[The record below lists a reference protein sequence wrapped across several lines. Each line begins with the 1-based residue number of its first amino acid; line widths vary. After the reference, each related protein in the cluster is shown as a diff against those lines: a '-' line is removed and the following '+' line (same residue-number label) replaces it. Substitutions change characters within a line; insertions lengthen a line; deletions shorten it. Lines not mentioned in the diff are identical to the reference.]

1 MYYQFFREID
11 LFKSYTLKHSNFPVS
26 DYTYEGVPTDIVL
39 QELSSYEPQPLKE
52 ISYCYLQA
60 AEDEY
65 ARNFDSGALEHLEP
79 GISLLAMF
87 PDEHSTSQLL
97 WAYAL
102 GANIYLDEDPE
113 KAPKFIAPYLALA
126 ATEEGKKHVDD
137 EAFFLAL
144 LGLARSYVELRRYAE
159 ARQMALNIRD
169 RVPQEKPHLMAVLYV
184 LLAQTYVLDIYS
196 SNQQEYASFYLEQAR
211 EIALKAGD
219 GYIQDVAEE
228 LLEYLGDEE

>member
-1 MYYQFFREID
+1 M
-11 LFKSYTLKHSNFPVS
+11 
-26 DYTYEGVPTDIVL
+26 
-39 QELSSYEPQPLKE
+39 
-52 ISYCYLQA
+52 
-60 AEDEY
+60 
-65 ARNFDSGALEHLEP
+65 
-79 GISLLAMF
+79 
-87 PDEHSTSQLL
+87 
-97 WAYAL
+97 
-102 GANIYLDEDPE
+102 
-113 KAPKFIAPYLALA
+113 
-126 ATEEGKKHVDD
+126 DD

-159 ARQMALNIRD
+159 ARQMALNIRG

-184 LLAQTYVLDIYS
+184 LLAQTYVLDIYA